1 MNWKIKSFEELSTS
15 ELYTILQARVDV
27 FVVEQNCAYE
37 EVDGNDMEA
46 IHVAGYVGDKLAAY
60 CRLFMPSAKRE
71 HASIGRV
78 LVTKEFRGTSC
89 GKELMTQAID
99 TLEVEYKQ
107 KSIQIQ
113 AQYYLDRFYRSFG
126 FEPISEVY
134 LLDEIDHVDMVRVKG
149 E

>member
-1 MNWKIKSFEELSTS
+1 MNWKIKLFQELSTS

-37 EVDGNDMEA
+37 EVDGNDQEA
-46 IHVAGYVGDKLAAY
+46 IHVAGYVDDKLAAY
-60 CRLFMPSAKRE
+60 CRLFLPSAKRE
-71 HASIGRV
+71 RASIGRV
-78 LVTKEFRGTSC
+78 LVTKEFRRSSY
-89 GKELMTQAID
+89 GKDLMAQAIH
-99 TLEVEYKQ
+99 TLEVDFKQ
-107 KSIQIQ
+107 NSIQIQ

-134 LLDEIDHVDMVRVKG
+134 LLDEIDHVDMVRKKG